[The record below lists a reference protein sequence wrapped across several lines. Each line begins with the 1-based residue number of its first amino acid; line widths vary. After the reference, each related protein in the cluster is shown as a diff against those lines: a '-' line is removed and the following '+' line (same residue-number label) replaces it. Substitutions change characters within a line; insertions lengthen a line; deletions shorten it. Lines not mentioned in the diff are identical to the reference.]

1 MPEARLAVVTSD
13 TLNTPEKIAEFVA
26 NAETGLID
34 VIVGTQLVTKGY
46 HFPELTLVGVVDADL
61 GLEGGDLRAGERTY
75 QQIAQ
80 VSGRAGR
87 GAKPGKVLIQ
97 TRAPVDQLFE
107 AATEQGRLRLLQYG
121 LLKVLEGVTDQRS
134 PLARACGPKVP
145 STCSIRGSSEKVAGC
160 GRSEPVSSRAT
171 VITASS
177 RRSAVSSPAFICCS
191 RGPG

>member
-1 MPEARLAVVTSD
+1 MAELMPEARLAVVTSD

-26 NAETGLID
+26 NAEQGLID

-87 GAKPGKVLIQ
+87 GAKPGK
-97 TRAPVDQLFE
+97 
-107 AATEQGRLRLLQYG
+107 
-121 LLKVLEGVTDQRS
+121 
-134 PLARACGPKVP
+134 C
-145 STCSIRGSSEKVAGC
+145 
-160 GRSEPVSSRAT
+160 
-171 VITASS
+171 
-177 RRSAVSSPAFICCS
+177 
-191 RGPG
+191 